1 MSKNDPQIAII
12 GDGKMGRTIAQMVQ
26 ERGWTVCAM
35 LDSSH
40 NQEGRGIT
48 RRALGGADVA
58 IEFTRPDAAVAN
70 VSACLDAQVPVVVG
84 TTGWY
89 DSLPELTEKANA
101 VGSPLLWAP
110 NFAVGV
116 NLFVELTRRA
126 GEIMGL
132 APEFETMLVE
142 THHSAKKDAPSGT
155 ALAIVNAMED
165 GLKKRIPV
173 TSVRTGSVPG
183 THEVIFDSTYEQM
196 TLRHEARDRRVFAD
210 GALRA
215 AQWLIGKRGVF
226 TMRDVLGF
234 GQTGDT
240 SADGGQRRGKG

>member
-1 MSKNDPQIAII
+1 VSKNEPQIAII
-12 GDGKMGRTIAQMVQ
+12 GDGRMGRTIAQMVQ

-35 LDSSH
+35 LDSAH
-40 NQEGRGIT
+40 NRDGRGIT
-48 RRALGGADVA
+48 RRALGDPDVA
-58 IEFTRPDAAVAN
+58 IEFTAPEAAVAN
-70 VSACLDAQVPVVVG
+70 ITACIAADVPVVIG

-89 DSLPELTEKANA
+89 DSLPAIIEQANA
-101 VGSPLLWAP
+101 AGAAVLWAP

-132 APEFETMLVE
+132 APEFASVLVE

-155 ALAIVNAMED
+155 ALAIVNAMEK

-215 AQWLIGKRGVF
+215 ARWLIGRKGVF

-234 GQTGDT
+234 SGMR
-240 SADGGQRRGKG
+240 DGASGGGERHGEG